1 MSLGSVVAPLTVF
14 AYRLPAGPT
23 SETRSV
29 FETRGFATVA
39 TTTDTPYLNIF
50 DPEFHYEHPSIAE
63 ARERHWYAD
72 TPLGPIV
79 LRHEDVWALLKDR
92 RLVPGGRRYMHKI
105 GITEGPLYEWFVYML
120 ASLPP
125 DDHRRVR
132 ALVTKAFS
140 PRMVENLRPTVRSI
154 AERLADGIARRGN
167 VCEFVEAF
175 AEPLPALVMC
185 EMLGV
190 PSEDYDQ
197 FHRWANEIG
206 LVFNTSA
213 ERPRSEAAVVG
224 LSKYVEELVARRRQS
239 PGDDLISSLIL
250 TEEAG
255 ERLTTDEL
263 LNLLVLLVWAAQD
276 TTARQLGRAIV
287 AFAEYPDQWQVLSE
301 RPALINQAVEEIC
314 RFSPQARVTFRA
326 ANEGIKH
333 RDLEIAVDS
342 MVLFSITSA
351 NHDPRAYGAPD
362 QLDVAAAREPRQLV
376 FGGGPY
382 TCLGAGAARL
392 ELAEGIAA
400 LVRRFG
406 PPSVTG
412 PVSWGP
418 PTAMIHGPH
427 ELPLRFESRSPPSAP
442 RG

>member
-1 MSLGSVVAPLTVF
+1 M
-14 AYRLPAGPT
+14 
-23 SETRSV
+23 
-29 FETRGFATVA
+29 A
-39 TTTDTPYLNIF
+39 TTTEVPYLNIF
-50 DPEFHYEHPSIAE
+50 DPGFHYEHPSIAG

-79 LRHEDVWALLKDR
+79 LRHEDAWALIRDR

-105 GITEGPLYEWFVYML
+105 GITEGPLYEWFVHML
-120 ASLPP
+120 ASLTP
-125 DDHRRVR
+125 DDHKRVR

-140 PRMVENLRPTVRSI
+140 PRMVENLRPTVRTI
-154 AERLADGIARRGN
+154 AEGLASEIARHGEA
-167 VCEFVEAF
+167 CEFVQAF

-190 PSEDYDQ
+190 PSGDYDQ

-224 LSKYVEELVARRRQS
+224 LSEYVEDLVARRRAA
-239 PGDDLISSLIL
+239 PGKDLISSLIL

-255 ERLTTDEL
+255 ERLTADEL
-263 LNLLVLLVWAAQD
+263 HNLLVLLVWAAQD
-276 TTARQLGRAIV
+276 TTARQLGRAVI
-287 AFAEYPDQWQVLSE
+287 ALSEYPDQWQLLYE
-301 RPALINQAVEEIC
+301 RPELTAQAVEEIC
-314 RFSPQARVTFRA
+314 RWSPQARVTFRA
-326 ANEGIKH
+326 ANEAIEY
-333 RDLEIAVDS
+333 RDLTIAVDT
-342 MVLFSITSA
+342 MVLFSITAA
-351 NHDPRAYGAPD
+351 NRDPRAYEDPD
-362 QLDVAAAREPRQLV
+362 RLDVTAAREPRQLV

-400 LVRRFG
+400 LVRHFE
-406 PPSVTG
+406 PPSVVG
-412 PVSWGP
+412 PVAWGP

-427 ELPLRFESRSPPSAP
+427 RLPLRLVSRAAVSV
-442 RG
+442 

>member
-1 MSLGSVVAPLTVF
+1 MG
-14 AYRLPAGPT
+14 
-23 SETRSV
+23 
-29 FETRGFATVA
+29 
-39 TTTDTPYLNIF
+39 TTTEVPYLNIF
-50 DPEFHYEHPSIAE
+50 DPDFHYEHPSIAE
-63 ARERHWYAD
+63 ARERHWYAE

-79 LRHEDVWALLKDR
+79 LRHQDVWTLLKDR

-140 PRMVENLRPTVRSI
+140 PRMVENLRPVVRSI
-154 AERLADGIARRGN
+154 AERLAADIASGPET
-167 VCEFVEAF
+167 CEFVEAF

-190 PSEDYDQ
+190 PSEEYDQ

-224 LSKYVEELVARRRQS
+224 LSEYVEDLVARRRRS
-239 PGDDLISSLIL
+239 PGNDLISSLIL

-255 ERLTTDEL
+255 ERLTTEEL
-263 LNLLVLLVWAAQD
+263 HNLLVLLVWAAQD
-276 TTARQLGRAIV
+276 TTARQLGRAMV
-287 AFAEYPDQWQVLSE
+287 AFAEHPEQWQLLYE
-301 RPALINQAVEEIC
+301 RPELINQAVEEIC
-314 RFSPQARVTFRA
+314 RWSPQARVTFRA
-326 ANEGIKH
+326 ANEEFEY
-333 RDLEIAVDS
+333 RDLRIPVDA
-342 MVLFSITSA
+342 MVLFSITGA
-351 NHDPRAYGAPD
+351 NRDPRAYDAPD
-362 QLDVAAAREPRQLV
+362 RLNIAATREPRQLV

-400 LVRRFG
+400 LVRRFEAPWIVG
-406 PPSVTG
+406 PI
-412 PVSWGP
+412 SWGP

-427 ELPLRFESRSPPSAP
+427 QLPLRLESR
-442 RG
+442 

>member
-1 MSLGSVVAPLTVF
+1 MAD
-14 AYRLPAGPT
+14 
-23 SETRSV
+23 
-29 FETRGFATVA
+29 ATGV
-39 TTTDTPYLNIF
+39 PFLNIF

-63 ARERHWYAD
+63 AREQHWYAD
-72 TPLGPIV
+72 TPLGPMV
-79 LRHEDVWALLKDR
+79 LRHDDVWALLRDR
-92 RLVPGGRRYMHKI
+92 RLVPGGRRYMHKL

-125 DDHRRVR
+125 DDHKRVR

-140 PRMVENLRPTVRSI
+140 PRMVENLRPTARSI
-154 AERLADGIARRGN
+154 ADRLARAIAENGQG
-167 VCEFVEAF
+167 CEFVEAF

-190 PSEDYDQ
+190 PADDYDQ

-224 LSKYVEELVARRRQS
+224 LTAYVEDLVARRREA
-239 PGDDLISSLIL
+239 PGDDLISSLIA

-255 ERLTTDEL
+255 ERLTSNEL
-263 LNLLVLLVWAAQD
+263 HNLLVLLVWAAQD
-276 TTARQLGRAIV
+276 TTARQLGRAVV
-287 AFAEYPDQWQVLSE
+287 ALSEYPDQWELLHE
-301 RPALINQAVEEIC
+301 RPELIAQAVEEIC

-326 ANEGIKH
+326 ANEEVEY
-333 RDLEIAVDS
+333 RDLTITVDT
-342 MVLFSITSA
+342 MVLFSIRAA
-351 NHDPRAYGAPD
+351 NRDPRAYDEPD
-362 QLDVAAAREPRQLV
+362 RLDVSAVRPPRQLV

-400 LVRRFG
+400 LTHQFDAPAIAG
-406 PPSVTG
+406 PIT
-412 PVSWGP
+412 WGP

-427 ELPLRFESRSPPSAP
+427 ELPLQFTSRASAASPDALAVN
-442 RG
+442 